1 MNSFESPSFESPS
14 FESPIKSIEK
24 EPLTY
29 EEKGGIYPR
38 DFPVTYLPKHISDE
52 QGNPV
57 YILTY
62 GNFLY
67 RGDENRALP
76 LEYLNDIKWFGLD
89 LKNVLEYGYPSQ
101 YKLNTNLKLLAI
113 DEINVEHRFFTG
125 LREDMKHK
133 FEIFIR
139 TNNNGI
145 RERVSV
151 PQNDYDLCEYICRLG
166 YDGYAMKEMKSD
178 SHFYDD
184 VNDMFHAEVALKNG
198 NEKLSEPV
206 HINVDNLK
214 DKDGRNLEFLGKE
227 ANIKNIEER
236 IEEYKEQQ
244 RKMEEDARKAKE
256 KRKKARQEM
265 GNKRVRDPPLFHNLM
280 IIDDEDNEPF
290 IIQGKPTIFNF
301 ESPPKKQY
309 IDPNTSPSSPL
320 PFSYSSPYSSP
331 FPSPFP
337 SSSIR
342 TGGKTKKRNRKTKKN
357 KKKQTK
363 KKNKKSKRKSNKK

>member
-1 MNSFESPSFESPS
+1 MNS

-244 RKMEEDARKAKE
+244 RKMEKEEAARKAKEE

-265 GNKRVRDPPLFHNLM
+265 GNKRVRDPPLFHNPM
-280 IIDDEDNEPF
+280 IMDEDNDDDNAPF
-290 IIQGKPTIFNF
+290 VMRENIFNF
-301 ESPPKKQY
+301 ESPRIGSPPKRLNTGS
-309 IDPNTSPSSPL
+309 ISPDP
-320 PFSYSSPYSSP
+320 FPYSSP
-331 FPSPFP
+331 FSSPS
-337 SSSIR
+337 IK